1 MTSHD
6 CCQSRANIG
15 MFFDFFARVP
25 CVTCQCS
32 PYQRSPFDLIELLE
46 KEVLKSKVAVEG
58 ISVILTFQANTCRVF
73 LENNE
78 TTGQNSLEIRV
89 NPVALLFMIVFF
101 CCCSF

>member
-73 LENNE
+73 LE
-78 TTGQNSLEIRV
+78 GIKKPQGKIHWRLELIRWHYY
-89 NPVALLFMIVFF
+89 L
-101 CCCSF
+101 